1 MVATIHNTKR
11 ELLPNVIG
19 SCEETTTGIIR
30 LQAMQNEGK
39 LEFPALGVNNSLT
52 KHMFDNRYGTGQSAL
67 DGIIRATNILLAGKP
82 L

>member
-1 MVATIHNTKR
+1 MVATVHSSKR
-11 ELLPNVIG
+11 ELIPNIIG
-19 SCEETTTGIIR
+19 YCEETTTGIIR

-67 DGIIRATNILLAGKP
+67 DGIIRATNILLAGK
-82 L
+82 